1 MEVIATAAEFRRIRP
16 DLPSPLGL
24 VPTMGALHAGHVSLI
39 RQARAESR
47 SVAVTIFVNPTQFNR
62 RDDLKRYPQSP
73 DRDLEILKDEKVD
86 VVFVPSAEEVY
97 PRGFDTW
104 VEVGELSRRLEGA
117 ARPGHFKGVAT
128 IVAKLF
134 YIVRPDRAYFGQKDF
149 QQTLVVKRLSI
160 DLDLEI
166 EIVVAP
172 TVRESDGLACSSRN
186 VHLNPEERRAASVLH
201 QALEGAQELFAQGC
215 RDADA
220 LRKAT
225 ADALAQEPLARI
237 EYLSVADAEK
247 LQELDVVDR
256 PALLSMAVYIG
267 KMRLI
272 DNVFLP
278 LTPDTPL

>member
-160 DLDLEI
+160 DLDLEV

>member
-73 DRDLEILKDEKVD
+73 DRDLEILRDEKVD
-86 VVFVPSAEEVY
+86 VAFVPSAEEVY

-160 DLDLEI
+160 DLDLEV

-225 ADALAQEPLARI
+225 ADALAQEPLAKI

-267 KMRLI
+267 KTRLI
-272 DNVFLP
+272 DNVLLP